1 MIFWIVERVKSILK
15 GKNFE
20 IKGNQKWN
28 GGILSLINKEENR
41 I

>member
-1 MIFWIVERVKSILK
+1 MVERMRSMLN

-20 IKGNQKWN
+20 IRGNQKWK